1 VTRESHGTGKE
12 RDTLHAAKRRRVTVT
27 ITHDAYAKAKREAA
41 DSNKTVAQWIAWLVE
56 DYAPPEEVDSDA

>member
-1 VTRESHGTGKE
+1 MADLRPRAEPREVS
-12 RDTLHAAKRRRVTVT
+12 AAKRRRVTVT
-27 ITHDAYAKAKREAA
+27 ITHDAYAKAEREAA